1 MAQTIIN
8 NALEQTN
15 LSLGKL
21 SQIIDSHGDLI
32 LTRWTKKSKDK
43 RSSLLSA
50 ASNLP
55 LWLRA
60 QDLIEDRMKLISLLN
75 VRTTSSFSAED
86 WSTFDIIESGASFD
100 RKKEQGSFSSEYVG
114 VCGTFFGRV
123 VDFELDA
130 AVNKTILDFPLAL
143 YIFRTQ
149 NEIAEALLTVV
160 DVIVAD
166 AEPSG
171 NKKWSALM
179 NGGLYGVGV
188 QLESY
193 QDAGFM
199 LPVKGLDTDAL
210 LQTCL
215 DKRDQMADEVELL
228 QTDPEYT
235 RDYIL
240 ALKADIRW
248 DANVSADLKW
258 EHVVGRFATEAIAE
272 LNIWHDIVLTCKDLQ
287 ASCQYYENATAFQPG
302 EALHPDVFLV
312 LTQLRQLLYDCQ
324 RFQWDDLYTAITQM
338 HAAKDLYRMCSA
350 GGKLVPCRRIV
361 PLEAHPTPSDRIHT
375 AFCDLATVMN
385 VRHRSKRS
393 QFNALADQLAA
404 VQFDDRAHK
413 CLSTLIELE
422 ALRLSV
428 DWCQMTPNRPSAGF
442 EAYQSF
448 VESEK
453 ATDHF
458 VVETRH
464 AEIDPS
470 RRESYEI
477 LTAGQPHPKWKP
489 LGPLL
494 RVICEHPFP
503 KGQGQRGTVWLAK
516 ATEARHRLTQFWQ
529 TFRKTTLED
538 RKRQEPTDQ
547 RYPALVRDLFSF
559 DVAPEYLDSVA
570 AERSQIEAEELISR
584 DAAASKQAGTKNS
597 AGGLQQSTWGKGDTA
612 SNEHVKERPTKLK
625 ASCLT
630 SEEELELLQ
639 VGLDEVQVGA
649 AAEEPTE
656 PEKVH
661 IAVKQDSLSVFTKM
675 FSSAGST
682 SSVRWINLVQALAD
696 ASMTVTQKP
705 GSGVKFTYGDRSVTF
720 DKPHPEPVVGAVLL
734 RRSFGRRLKKWF
746 GWDGKTFVLR
756 EREMGPP
763 AEAD

>member
-1 MAQTIIN
+1 
-8 NALEQTN
+8 
-15 LSLGKL
+15 
-21 SQIIDSHGDLI
+21 
-32 LTRWTKKSKDK
+32 
-43 RSSLLSA
+43 
-50 ASNLP
+50 
-55 LWLRA
+55 
-60 QDLIEDRMKLISLLN
+60 MKLISLLY

-86 WSTFDIIESGASFD
+86 WFTFDIIESGASFD
-100 RKKEQGSFSSEYVG
+100 RKKEPGPFGSKYVG

-130 AVNKTILDFPLAL
+130 VLNKTIIDFPLAL

-149 NEIAEALLTVV
+149 NEIAEALLAIV
-160 DVIVAD
+160 DAIVAD

-171 NKKWSALM
+171 NKKWSALIS
-179 NGGLYGVGV
+179 GGLYGVGV
-188 QLESY
+188 QLDSY

-199 LPVKGLDTDAL
+199 PPVKGLDTDAL

-338 HAAKDLYRMCSA
+338 NAAKDLYRMCSA

-361 PLEAHPTPSDRIHT
+361 PLGAPPTPSDRIHK
-375 AFCDLATVMN
+375 AFCDLATAMN
-385 VRHRSKRS
+385 ARHGSKRS
-393 QFNALADQLAA
+393 QFNALAEQLAA

-413 CLSTLIELE
+413 CLSTLVRLE

-428 DWCQMTPNRPSAGF
+428 NWCQMTPNRPSAGF

-448 VESEK
+448 AESEK

-494 RVICEHPFP
+494 RAICEHPLP
-503 KGQGQRGTVWLAK
+503 KGQGQRGIAWLAK
-516 ATEARHRLTQFWQ
+516 ATEARHHLTQFWQ
-529 TFRKTTLED
+529 AFRKTTLED

-547 RYPALVRDLFSF
+547 RYHALVRDLFSF
-559 DVAPEYLDSVA
+559 DMSPEYLAGLA
-570 AERSQIEAEELISR
+570 AERPHIEAEDQIFR
-584 DAAASKQAGTKNS
+584 DASVSKQAGAKKS
-597 AGGLQQSTWGKGDTA
+597 AGGQQQSTWGKGDTT
-612 SNEHVKERPTKLK
+612 SNEPAKERPKKLK
-625 ASCLT
+625 ASHLA

-649 AAEEPTE
+649 AAEGPTE

-661 IAVKQDSLSVFTKM
+661 IAVKRDSLSVFTKM

-682 SSVRWINLVQALAD
+682 SVRWINLVQALAD
-696 ASMTVTQKP
+696 AGMTVTQKP
-705 GSGVKFTYGDRSVTF
+705 GFGVKFTHGDRSVTF
-720 DKPHPEPVVGAVLL
+720 DKPHPEPVVSAVLL

-746 GWDGKTFVLR
+746 GWDGETFVLR